1 MAQIIDIKSYNQDYR
16 DSLKVYKQDLIDFQ
30 ENIYTMMINLATKG
44 KWKEWDKKMK
54 EGSEFTFSLDM
65 LLNVGDKNIDKLFEL
80 YSKVNETVE
89 GIK

>member
-1 MAQIIDIKSYNQDYR
+1 
-16 DSLKVYKQDLIDFQ
+16 KVYKQDLIDFQ